1 MTAPQFFLFRNRNK
15 VLVDQ
20 FMERINNRFNNP
32 EKDLSNSNQYSTEQL
47 HIMRALAKMKEIAD
61 LEGSGFSAGF
71 VTPDGHYY
79 MVSNIEQD
87 DEQYLAIQDQ
97 IRSIAKQRESFFDT
111 FQHRVKITETEEGI
125 QLTIEPEGNA

>member
-79 MVSNIEQD
+79 IVSNIEQD

>member
-1 MTAPQFFLFRNRNK
+1 
-15 VLVDQ
+15 
-20 FMERINNRFNNP
+20 MERINNRFNNP

-47 HIMRALAKMKEIAD
+47 HIMRALAKMKETAD

-87 DEQYLAIQDQ
+87 DEQYIAIKDQ
-97 IRSIAKQRESFFDT
+97 IQSIAKERENFLDFLQR
-111 FQHRVKITETEEGI
+111 HIKIIETEEGI
-125 QLTIEPEGNA
+125 QLTIDPEGNA